1 MSSPLFIQ
9 TPIIAQA
16 EVTWGLPTPT
26 ELFAATGPTLIE
38 RVLWCAWIGHS
49 GYEVISGQIMFF
61 LEEYGTGATR
71 GVKTLAIVPE
81 DPAVTGKAFCG
92 EVQLDLVIDDG
103 WALKVGHSVLRN
115 GSHPMTLDF
124 TVQGGVLG

>member
-16 EVTWGLPTPT
+16 EISWGLVTPSD
-26 ELFAATGPTLIE
+26 LVAATGPTLIE
-38 RVLWCAWIGHS
+38 RVLYCAYIGHA

-61 LEEYGTGATR
+61 LEDYATGLTR
-71 GVKTLAIVPE
+71 TVKTVVIVPN
-81 DPAVTGKAFCG
+81 DPAVTGHAFCG

-103 WALKVGHSVLRN
+103 WVLKVGHSVLRN
-115 GSHPMTLDF
+115 GPHPMTLDF
-124 TVQGGVLG
+124 TAQGGVLG